1 MRERE
6 GGGRSDQA
14 TQGVGARSDQ
24 PECLGISATTPPP
37 LTEAARRGAAAGQG
51 HLAVLTPV
59 LLTLAGSEV
68 RGVTL
73 GNNLLRGKTYCAT
86 PVYSSTSVHF
96 CLLRELCLHKS
107 SEDDLSIWWDNRVLV
122 ALS

>member
-51 HLAVLTPV
+51 HLAVLTPA

-73 GNNLLRGKTYCAT
+73 GNNLLRGKPTAQLRCT
-86 PVYSSTSVHF
+86 VLPVYTSVCWKNCVYISRKTTCQF
-96 CLLRELCLHKS
+96 GGIIES
-107 SEDDLSIWWDNRVLV
+107 
-122 ALS
+122 

>member
-14 TQGVGARSDQ
+14 GQGVGARSDQ

-59 LLTLAGSEV
+59 PLTLADPEV

-73 GNNLLRGKTYCAT
+73 GNNLLRGEPTAQLRCT
-86 PVYSSTSVHF
+86 VLPVYTSV
-96 CLLRELCLHKS
+96 C
-107 SEDDLSIWWDNRVLV
+107 
-122 ALS
+122 